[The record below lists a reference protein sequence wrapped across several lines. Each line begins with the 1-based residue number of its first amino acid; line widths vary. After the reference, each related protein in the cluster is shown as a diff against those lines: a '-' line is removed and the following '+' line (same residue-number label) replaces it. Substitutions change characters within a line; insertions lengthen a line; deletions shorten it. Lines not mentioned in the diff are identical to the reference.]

1 MASLRIVDVLVVCD
15 GGGIDVDSTSPLP
28 IAGLMAEM
36 GVNPT
41 GNCDRSRRSTSCK
54 MITSS
59 SLKRRGDFDL
69 SRLLEREDDLAL
81 SFKNF
86 GDDKLLELE

>member
-1 MASLRIVDVLVVCD
+1 MTSLTEADKLLVCD
-15 GGGIDVDSTSPLP
+15 GGGIDPDSTSPMPLP
-28 IAGLMAEM
+28 ITGLMPTI

-41 GNCDRSRRSTSCK
+41 GSCDRRSISCN

-69 SRLLEREDDLAL
+69 SWFL
-81 SFKNF
+81 
-86 GDDKLLELE
+86 